1 MVDRVVPL
9 TPEHWLAL
17 EKLFGKQGACMGCW
31 CMYWQ
36 LPRKQWEAARGVGA
50 KRLFKQRVHESPPGV
65 VAFIG
70 EEAVGWLQIG
80 PRAEA
85 PQWNGARRVSAPL
98 KEADAED
105 PRIWAATCF
114 YVKSSARGQGVS
126 EALLK
131 AGRAKDAETVY
142 RKDLEQYPHN
152 GWSTFGLIQALDA
165 QKGKTKTEEANMLR
179 EHFKGMWSEAD
190 IQLTGS
196 RVTASPT

>member
-1 MVDRVVPL
+1 MMVDRVVPL
-9 TPEHWLAL
+9 TPVLWPAL

-36 LPRKQWEAARGVGA
+36 LPRKQWEATRGAGA
-50 KRLFKQRVHESPPGV
+50 KRLFKLRVSEGPPGV
-65 VAFIG
+65 VALIG
-70 EEAVGWLQIG
+70 DDAVGWLQIG

-105 PRIWAATCF
+105 PRVWAVTCF

-131 AGRAKDAETVY
+131 GAIAFAKKNGARAIEGCPIDGTASAGAAYVGRTALFLRAKFREVAR
-142 RKDLEQYPHN
+142 RKPNRPLMR
-152 GWSTFGLIQALDA
+152 LII
-165 QKGKTKTEEANMLR
+165 KR
-179 EHFKGMWSEAD
+179 
-190 IQLTGS
+190 
-196 RVTASPT
+196 

>member
-1 MVDRVVPL
+1 MVVHVEPL
-9 TPEHWLAL
+9 TPEHWPAL

-36 LPRKQWEAARGVGA
+36 LPRKQWEAARGAGT
-50 KRLFKQRVHESPPGV
+50 KRLFKQRVNAGPPGV

-70 EEAVGWLQIG
+70 DDAVGWLQIG

-85 PQWNGARRVSAPL
+85 PQWNGARRVSAPV

-105 PRIWAATCF
+105 PRVWAATCF

-131 AGRAKDAETVY
+131 AGVAYAKKNGARVVEACPIDGDASAGAAYVGRSALFERAKFREVAR
-142 RKDLEQYPHN
+142 RKPNRPLMQ
-152 GWSTFGLIQALDA
+152 LII
-165 QKGKTKTEEANMLR
+165 KR
-179 EHFKGMWSEAD
+179 
-190 IQLTGS
+190 
-196 RVTASPT
+196 